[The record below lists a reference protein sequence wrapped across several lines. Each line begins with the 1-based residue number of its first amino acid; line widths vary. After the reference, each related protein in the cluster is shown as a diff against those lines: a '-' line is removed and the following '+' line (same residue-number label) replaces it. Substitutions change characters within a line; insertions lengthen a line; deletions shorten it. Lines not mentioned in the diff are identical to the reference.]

1 MSTAENI
8 EQGGSNTAALFAQK
22 LIIAVAALACFAVF
36 FRSALQMPPVRAAG
50 DVGSAFLPLVMAVI
64 GFALGLI
71 YLVQVLTGRDNTKA
85 LAHPMALVL
94 LVLTLGT
101 VTLIYGLGMPVALGA
116 GAAIMVLVLERGKA
130 PLWAAGTG
138 IVFWA
143 LTKFGFGML
152 LGVPLM

>member
-22 LIIAVAALACFAVF
+22 LIMAVAALACFAVF

-64 GFALGLI
+64 GFALGLV
-71 YLVQVLTGRDNTKA
+71 YLGQVLTGRDNTKA

-94 LVLTLGT
+94 LVLTLGS
-101 VTLIYGLGMPVALGA
+101 VALIYGLGMPVALGA

-130 PLWAAGTG
+130 SLWAAGTG

>member
-1 MSTAENI
+1 MSSAENI
-8 EQGGSNTAALFAQK
+8 EQGGGNTAALLAQK

-36 FRSALQMPPVRAAG
+36 FRSAWLMPPVRAAG

-64 GFALGLI
+64 GFGLSLI
-71 YLVQVLTGRDNTKA
+71 YLVQVLTGRDDTKA

-101 VTLIYGLGMPVALGA
+101 VALIYGLGMPVALGA

-143 LTKFGFGML
+143 LTKFGFGTL